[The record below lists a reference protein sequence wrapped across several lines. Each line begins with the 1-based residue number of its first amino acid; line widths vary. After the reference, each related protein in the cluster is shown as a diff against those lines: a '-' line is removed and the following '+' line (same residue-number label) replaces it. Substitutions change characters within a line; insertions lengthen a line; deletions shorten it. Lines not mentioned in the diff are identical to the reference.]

1 MEKRLFTCLFQR
13 NLVLS
18 GTSFP
23 LLMAE
28 KFDINSLNAAQRQA
42 VQTLN
47 GPVLILAGAG
57 TGKTRTV
64 TCRIAHLIE
73 RGANPRGILALTFT
87 NKAANEMAD
96 RVAGLV
102 DRRSSRMMT
111 VCTFHSLCVRIL
123 RQDIGR
129 LGYKENFSIYTGSDQ
144 TGLLKRLIM
153 EQGARRE
160 KLEPGQVLFE
170 LSRVRNNGL
179 GLEQIE
185 DDLIVAVAKAYQRSL
200 RSQNAVDF
208 DDLLVLTELLLRCY
222 PDVHEKWNKRFQWI
236 TVDEFQD
243 TNALQM
249 SLLRQL
255 VGAEHNICV
264 VGDDDQ
270 SIYGW
275 RGAQISNILD
285 FESFFPH
292 PVVIKLEENYRC
304 TKQVLDC
311 ANALIRHNAG
321 RREKTLR
328 TNKVGKDPVRVLAM
342 PGAEEE
348 AEFIADEIET
358 LRSREERP
366 WEDFAVLFRAN
377 AQSRLL
383 EMALRERHIPYRM
396 VGAKSFFDRKEVK
409 DLLSYLQLMDNP
421 EADLHLLRVLN
432 TPPRGISSTTASFA
446 IDWSRDHR
454 ESLWATLLDL
464 SFQAECSTR
473 SQNSINAFTDLVTRY
488 GTEFAQSER
497 PFVDI
502 LQDLLDETGYEDYI
516 ARTCK
521 TEEEKNRRLSAIDD
535 IKTALRQYWLP
546 GHQLTDFLAGIS
558 LDDDRD
564 DDIESKSGVCLIT
577 MHAAKGLEFPHVY
590 IVGVEEG
597 LLPHSRSV
605 DEGHLDEERRLFYV
619 GITRARER
627 LTMTYCSKRR
637 RYGQDERCAPSCFL
651 AEIPRTL
658 VEWVDYAAL
667 MKEPVPEDECA
678 DFFASLRAS
687 LSDD

>member
-1 MEKRLFTCLFQR
+1 
-13 NLVLS
+13 
-18 GTSFP
+18 
-23 LLMAE
+23 MAD
-28 KFDINSLNAAQRQA
+28 KFDINSLKAAQKMA
-42 VQTLN
+42 VQSLR

-64 TCRIAHLIE
+64 TCRIAHMIE
-73 RGANPRGILALTFT
+73 KGVNPRGILALTFT

-102 DRRSSRMMT
+102 DRKAARAMT

-153 EQGARRE
+153 EYGARRE
-160 KLEPGQVLFE
+160 KLEPGQVLAE
-170 LSRVRNNGL
+170 MSRVRNNGL
-179 GLEQIE
+179 TYEQIE
-185 DDLIVAVAKAYQRSL
+185 DTLIAAVAGAYSRELKA
-200 RSQNAVDF
+200 QNAVDF
-208 DDLLVLTELLLRCY
+208 DDLLILTERLLRCY
-222 PDVHEKWNKRFQWI
+222 PTVHEKWNKRFSYI

-243 TNALQM
+243 TNSLQM

-255 VGAEHNICV
+255 VGPEHNVCV

-285 FESFFPH
+285 FESFFPD
-292 PVVIKLEENYRC
+292 PKVIKLEENYRC

-321 RREKTLR
+321 RRDKTLR
-328 TNKVGKDPVRVLAM
+328 TNKLGSDPVRLLAM
-342 PGAEEE
+342 PGSQEE
-348 AEFIADEIET
+348 AEFMADEIEQ
-358 LRSREERP
+358 LRARRQMA

-377 AQSRLL
+377 AQSRPL

-396 VGAKSFFDRKEVK
+396 IGSKSFFDRREVK
-409 DLLSYLQLMDNP
+409 DLISYLQMMDNP
-421 EADLHLLRVLN
+421 DADLHLLRVLN
-432 TPPRGISSTTASFA
+432 TPPRGISPTTASFA
-446 IDWSRDHR
+446 IDWSRDNKK
-454 ESLWATLLDL
+454 SLWATLLDL
-464 SFQAECSTR
+464 SFLSECSTR
-473 SQNSINAFTDLVTRY
+473 SQNSIAAFTELVTRF
-488 GTEFAQSER
+488 GTEFAASER

-502 LQDLLDETGYEDYI
+502 LADFLRETGYEEYI
-516 ARTCK
+516 ERTCK
-521 TEEEKNRRLSAIDD
+521 TDEERQRRLAAIDD
-535 IKTALRQYWLP
+535 IKTALRQFWLP
-546 GHQLTDFLAGIS
+546 GHKLTDFLAGIC
-558 LDDDRD
+558 LDDERD
-564 DDIESKSGVCLIT
+564 EDDIESKSGVCLIT

-605 DEGHLDEERRLFYV
+605 NEGSLDEERRLFYV

-627 LTMTYCSKRR
+627 LTMTYCAKRTK
-637 RYGQDERCAPSCFL
+637 YGQEERCLPSSFIK
-651 AEIPRTL
+651 EIPKQL
-658 VEWVDYAAL
+658 YEFVDYEKL
-667 MKEPVPEDECA
+667 MKQPASQEECE
-678 DFFASLRAS
+678 DFFASLHDM
-687 LSDD
+687 LDD

>member
-1 MEKRLFTCLFQR
+1 
-13 NLVLS
+13 
-18 GTSFP
+18 
-23 LLMAE
+23 MAE
-28 KFDINSLNAAQRQA
+28 KFDINSLNSAQKLA
-42 VQTLN
+42 VQSLR

-64 TCRIAHLIE
+64 TCRIAHMIE
-73 RGANPRGILALTFT
+73 RGVNPRGILALTFT

-102 DRRSSRMMT
+102 DRKAARAMT

-153 EQGARRE
+153 EYGARRE
-160 KLEPGQVLFE
+160 KLEPGQVLAE

-179 GLEQIE
+179 THEQIE
-185 DDLIVAVAKAYQRSL
+185 DTLIAAVAGAYSRELKA
-200 RSQNAVDF
+200 QNAVDF
-208 DDLLVLTELLLRCY
+208 DDLLILTERLLRCY
-222 PDVHEKWNKRFQWI
+222 PTVHEKWNKRFSYI

-243 TNALQM
+243 TNSLQM

-255 VGAEHNICV
+255 VGPEHNVCV

-285 FESFFPH
+285 FESFFPD
-292 PVVIKLEENYRC
+292 PKVIKLEENYRC

-328 TNKVGKDPVRVLAM
+328 TGKIGTDPVRLLAM
-342 PGAEEE
+342 PGSTEE
-348 AEFIADEIET
+348 AEFLADEIEQ
-358 LRSREERP
+358 LRARRQLA

-377 AQSRLL
+377 VQSRPL

-396 VGAKSFFDRKEVK
+396 IGSKSFFDRREVK
-409 DLLSYLQLMDNP
+409 DLISYLQMMDNP
-421 EADLHLLRVLN
+421 DADLHLLRVLN
-432 TPPRGISSTTASFA
+432 TPPRGISPTTASFA
-446 IDWSRDHR
+446 IDWSRDNKK
-454 ESLWATLLDL
+454 SLWATLLDL
-464 SFQAECSTR
+464 SFLSECSTR
-473 SQNSINAFTDLVTRY
+473 SQNSIAAFTELVTRY
-488 GTEFAQSER
+488 GTEFTTSER

-502 LQDLLDETGYEDYI
+502 LADFLKETGYEEYI
-516 ARTCK
+516 ERTCK
-521 TEEEKNRRLSAIDD
+521 TDEERQRRLAAIDD
-535 IKTALRQYWLP
+535 IKTALRQFWLP
-546 GHQLTDFLAGIS
+546 GHKLTDFLAGIC
-558 LDDDRD
+558 LDDERD
-564 DDIESKSGVCLIT
+564 EDDIESKSGVCLIT

-605 DEGHLDEERRLFYV
+605 NEGSLDEERRLFYV

-627 LTMTYCSKRR
+627 LTMTYCAKRT
-637 RYGQDERCAPSCFL
+637 RYGQEERCLPSSFIK
-651 AEIPRTL
+651 EIPKQL
-658 VEWVDYAAL
+658 YEFVDYEKL
-667 MKEPVPEDECA
+667 MKEPASQEDCE
-678 DFFASLRAS
+678 DFFASLHDM
-687 LSDD
+687 LDDD

>member
-1 MEKRLFTCLFQR
+1 
-13 NLVLS
+13 
-18 GTSFP
+18 
-23 LLMAE
+23 MAE
-28 KFDINSLNAAQRQA
+28 KFDINSLNTAQKEA
-42 VQTLN
+42 VQSLR

-64 TCRIAHLIE
+64 TCRIAHMIE
-73 RGANPRGILALTFT
+73 RGVNPRGILALTFT

-102 DRRSSRMMT
+102 DRKAARAMT

-123 RQDIGR
+123 RQDIGK

-153 EQGARRE
+153 EYGARRE
-160 KLEPGQVLFE
+160 KLEPGQVLAE

-179 GLEQIE
+179 THEQI
-185 DDLIVAVAKAYQRSL
+185 DDSLIAAVAGAYSRELKA
-200 RSQNAVDF
+200 QNAVDF
-208 DDLLVLTELLLRCY
+208 DDLLILTERLLRCY
-222 PDVHEKWNKRFQWI
+222 PTVHEKWNKRFSYI

-243 TNALQM
+243 TNSLQM

-255 VGAEHNICV
+255 VGPEHNVCV

-285 FESFFPH
+285 FESFFPN
-292 PVVIKLEENYRC
+292 PRVIKLEENYRC

-328 TNKVGKDPVRVLAM
+328 TNKEGCDPVRLLAM
-342 PGAEEE
+342 PGSQEE
-348 AEFIADEIET
+348 AEFLADEIEQ
-358 LRSREERP
+358 LRARRQMA

-377 AQSRLL
+377 AQSRPL

-396 VGAKSFFDRKEVK
+396 IGSKSFFDRREVK
-409 DLLSYLQLMDNP
+409 DLISYLQMMDNP
-421 EADLHLLRVLN
+421 DADLHLLRVLN
-432 TPPRGISSTTASFA
+432 TPPRGISPTTASFA
-446 IDWSRDHR
+446 IDWSRDNKK
-454 ESLWATLLDL
+454 SLWATLLDL
-464 SFQAECSTR
+464 SFLSECSTR
-473 SQNSINAFTDLVTRY
+473 SQNSIAAFTELVTRY
-488 GTEFAQSER
+488 GTEFAASER

-502 LQDLLDETGYEDYI
+502 LADFLKETGYEEYI
-516 ARTCK
+516 ERTCK
-521 TEEEKNRRLSAIDD
+521 TEEERQRRLAAIDD
-535 IKTALRQYWLP
+535 IKTALRQFWLP
-546 GHQLTDFLAGIS
+546 GHKLTDFLAGIC

-564 DDIESKSGVCLIT
+564 EDDIESKSGVCLIT

-597 LLPHSRSV
+597 LLPHTRSV
-605 DEGHLDEERRLFYV
+605 DEGSLDEERRIFYV

-627 LTMTYCSKRR
+627 LTMTYCAKRSK
-637 RYGQDERCAPSCFL
+637 YGSEERCLPSSFIK
-651 AEIPRTL
+651 EIPGKL
-658 VEWVDYAAL
+658 YEFVDYEKL
-667 MKEPVPEDECA
+667 MKEPASQEECE
-678 DFFASLRAS
+678 DFFASLHDM
-687 LSDD
+687 LDD

>member
-1 MEKRLFTCLFQR
+1 
-13 NLVLS
+13 
-18 GTSFP
+18 
-23 LLMAE
+23 MAE
-28 KFDINSLNAAQRQA
+28 KFDINSLNAAQKEA
-42 VQTLN
+42 VQSLR

-64 TCRIAHLIE
+64 TCRIAHMIE
-73 RGANPRGILALTFT
+73 RGVNPRGILALTFT

-102 DRRSSRMMT
+102 DRKAARAMT

-123 RQDIGR
+123 RQDIGK

-153 EQGARRE
+153 EYGARRE
-160 KLEPGQVLFE
+160 KLDPGQVLAE

-179 GLEQIE
+179 THEQI
-185 DDLIVAVAKAYQRSL
+185 DDTLIAAVAGAYSRELKA
-200 RSQNAVDF
+200 QNAVDF
-208 DDLLVLTELLLRCY
+208 DDLLILTERLLRCY
-222 PDVHEKWNKRFQWI
+222 PTVHEKWNKRFSYI

-243 TNALQM
+243 TNSLQM

-255 VGAEHNICV
+255 VGPEHNVCV

-285 FESFFPH
+285 FESFFPN
-292 PVVIKLEENYRC
+292 PRVIKLEENYRC
-304 TKQVLDC
+304 TRQVLDC

-328 TNKVGKDPVRVLAM
+328 TNKQGSDPVRLLAM
-342 PGAEEE
+342 PGPQEE
-348 AEFIADEIET
+348 AEFLADEIEQ
-358 LRSREERP
+358 LRARRQMA

-377 AQSRLL
+377 SQSRPL

-396 VGAKSFFDRKEVK
+396 IGSKSFFDRREVK
-409 DLLSYLQLMDNP
+409 DLISYLQMMDNP
-421 EADLHLLRVLN
+421 DADLHLLRVLN
-432 TPPRGISSTTASFA
+432 TPPRGISPTTASFA
-446 IDWSRDHR
+446 IDWSRDNKK
-454 ESLWATLLDL
+454 SLWATLLDL
-464 SFQAECSTR
+464 SFLSECSTR
-473 SQNSINAFTDLVTRY
+473 SQNSIAAFTELVTRF
-488 GTEFAQSER
+488 GTEFAASER

-502 LQDLLDETGYEDYI
+502 LADFLKETGYEEYI
-516 ARTCK
+516 ERTCK
-521 TEEEKNRRLSAIDD
+521 TEEERQRRLAAIDD
-535 IKTALRQYWLP
+535 IKTALRQFWLP
-546 GHQLTDFLAGIS
+546 GHKLTDFLAGIC

-564 DDIESKSGVCLIT
+564 EDDIESKSGVCLIT

-605 DEGHLDEERRLFYV
+605 DEGSLDEERRLFYV

-627 LTMTYCSKRR
+627 LTMTYCAKRSK
-637 RYGQDERCAPSCFL
+637 YGSEERCLPSSFIK
-651 AEIPRTL
+651 EIPSKL
-658 VEWVDYAAL
+658 YEFVDYEKL
-667 MKEPVPEDECA
+667 MKEPASQEECE
-678 DFFASLRAS
+678 DFFASLHDM
-687 LSDD
+687 LDD